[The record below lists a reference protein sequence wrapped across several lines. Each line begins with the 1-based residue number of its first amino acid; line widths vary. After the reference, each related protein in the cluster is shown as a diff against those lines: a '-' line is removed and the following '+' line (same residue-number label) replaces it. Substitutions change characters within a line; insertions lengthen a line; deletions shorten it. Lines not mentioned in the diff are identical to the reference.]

1 MAISDT
7 WLCKANEQLTQFS
20 EQGSPAT
27 AHITDEKLVHYNVA
41 LSPFA

>member
-1 MAISDT
+1 MAISDI
-7 WLCKANEQLTQFS
+7 WLCKANEQLTQLS

-27 AHITDEKLVHYNVA
+27 AHITDEKLVHDNVV